1 MNKSLL
7 GLSLLLG
14 SGVWMVGCGDDGSSD
29 ACESGTFECGGTCI
43 PECESGTVECDCTC
57 IPEIDPT
64 LAGADGIQE
73 RVFEGSCAF
82 TNCHGAEG
90 SPQAD
95 LELSSATVSADNL
108 IDVVSTEVDGLRVAP
123 GNASASYLLDKLL
136 GQNLALGT
144 ARMPNVG
151 VPLCDAKIQAVEAWI
166 ASGAN

>member
-14 SGVWMVGCGDDGSSD
+14 SGVWMIGCGDDGG
-29 ACESGTFECGGTCI
+29 CPSGQV
-43 PECESGTVECDCTC
+43 SCDDIC
-57 IPEIDPT
+57 IPEIEPT
-64 LAGADGIQE
+64 LAGANGIQE

-123 GNASASYLLDKLL
+123 GNTSASYLLDKLL
-136 GQNLALGT
+136 GQNLAPGT